1 MQTLELDLTKRYS
14 YADYLTWFDDK
25 RRELIDGIISLM
37 SPAPSTTHQVVAGN
51 IFNLLKIFLKKKT
64 CRVFI
69 APFDVRLPKNGE
81 KENEKLFNV
90 VQPDLCII
98 CDPSKIDDKGCLGA
112 PDMIVE
118 IISMSNTKHD
128 VKTKFELYQQHGV
141 KEYWIVFPYDK
152 MVQVW
157 LLDDIGKYQLQ
168 ANFVEDDK
176 IKLNILPECEIDL
189 TDVFED

>member
-37 SPAPSTTHQVVAGN
+37 SPAPSMKHQEVSRN
-51 IFNLLKIFLKKKT
+51 MLRIFANFLHKKT
-64 CRVFI
+64 CKVFY

-118 IISMSNTKHD
+118 IISLSNTKHD
-128 VKTKFELYQQHGV
+128 VKTKFELYQKHGV

-157 LLDDIGKYQLQ
+157 LLDDNGKYQLQ

-176 IKLNILPECEIDL
+176 IKVNILPECEIDL